1 VKHGIFPPPFSQL
14 ADPRRVAN
22 LAADVEQ
29 AGWDGI

>member
-1 VKHGIFPPPFSQL
+1 MKHGIFPPPFSQL